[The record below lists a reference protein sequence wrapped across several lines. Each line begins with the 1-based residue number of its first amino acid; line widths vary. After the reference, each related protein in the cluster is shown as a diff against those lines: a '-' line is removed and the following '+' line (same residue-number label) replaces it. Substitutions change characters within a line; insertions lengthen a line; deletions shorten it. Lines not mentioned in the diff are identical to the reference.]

1 MKFLGDFAFSF
12 YARKQKVT
20 QSFRQTAFCFSPEMN
35 RKSNTQIKEKL
46 REEVALRFIPNFILI
61 NVFFRAWQSMNKKR
75 QKGMIKFCLL
85 ISKGMAAIGDP
96 KRARKNQQT
105 IKQTAH
111 PIPPTTSNRCFTSSS
126 GDNIIDD
133 SSRQQQQI
141 IEKKNGGVSSKLMEI
156 LLLFLYCWF
165 SSLFLPVIIQTIARN
180 PPAQLGNETHLNAGF
195 LTFSC
200 RLLSLLMAQL
210 V

>member
-35 RKSNTQIKEKL
+35 RKNDTQIKEKL

-141 IEKKNGGVSSKLMEI
+141 IEKKRG
-156 LLLFLYCWF
+156 C
-165 SSLFLPVIIQTIARN
+165 
-180 PPAQLGNETHLNAGF
+180 
-195 LTFSC
+195 
-200 RLLSLLMAQL
+200 L